1 MEKKFKRDIRSLE
14 EIFQFTDKFIVEN
27 TLDKEVSFSLNLI
40 IEELFT
46 NMVKYNANNPNE
58 IFLSLFSENNS
69 LIITLIDYDV
79 EPFDITQTKDHDP
92 KQPLQDRQIGGLG
105 IPFIKK
111 MVDKITYEYENRRS
125 KITLVKHLG
134 KAYV

>member
-1 MEKKFKRDIRSLE
+1 MEKKFTREIQSLE
-14 EIFQFTDKFIVEN
+14 EIFQFTDKFVAEN
-27 TLDKEVSFSLNLI
+27 AVDKEVVFSLNLI

-46 NMVKYNANNPNE
+46 NMVKYNPGNPND
-58 IFLSLFSENNS
+58 IFLSLFCENHS

-79 EPFDITQTKDHDP
+79 EPFDITHTKDHNP
-92 KQPLQDRQIGGLG
+92 RQPLQDRRIGGLG

-111 MVDKITYEYENRRS
+111 MVDKITYEYENRCS

-134 KAYV
+134 KTYV